1 VKERIGFIGLGNM
14 GRPMAENLV
23 KAGFS
28 LTVHTRRK
36 ARAEPVLAQGAAWAD
51 NPAEVA
57 RKTDIVIAMLPD
69 SPDVEQVALGER
81 GLIEGCRAGTAFIDM
96 STILPAASRRIAA
109 ALAPKGVSMLD
120 APVSGGPQGAAAA
133 SLSIMVGG
141 PRETFDRCLTVI
153 QALGK
158 KIVHMGDNGAGCMA
172 KLCNQVACV
181 LNLLG
186 VSEMLVLGCKAG
198 LDLQRLCEVVS
209 AGAGASWMLTNQAPK
224 MLKRDFAPG
233 FAIDLQAKDT
243 RLIAAAASELRACL
257 PGAALVHAL
266 LTALQAT
273 GRGDSGTQA
282 LVQVLEDMSGC
293 HVAG

>member
-1 VKERIGFIGLGNM
+1 MKERIGFIGLGNM
-14 GRPMAENLV
+14 GGPMAANLV
-23 KAGFS
+23 KAGFA
-28 LTVHTRRK
+28 LTVHSRTQ
-36 ARAEPVLAQGAAWAD
+36 ARAAPVLALGAAWAES
-51 NPAEVA
+51 PAEVA
-57 RKTDIVIAMLPD
+57 RKADIVVTMLPD
-69 SPDVEQVALGER
+69 SPDVEQVALGPR
-81 GLIEGCRAGTAFIDM
+81 GVAEGCSAGMVLVDM

-109 ALAPKGVSMLD
+109 ALAQKGVSMLD

-141 PRETFDRCLTVI
+141 PAETFDRCLPVL

-158 KIVHMGDNGAGCMA
+158 KIVHMGGNGSGCMA

-198 LDLQRLCEVVS
+198 LDLTLLCDVVS
-209 AGAGASWMLTNQAPK
+209 AGAGASWMLSNQGPK

-243 RLIAAAASELRACL
+243 RLIAAAASELAVAL
-257 PGAALVHAL
+257 PGTALVHQL
-266 LTALQAT
+266 LTALQAQ
-273 GRGDSGTQA
+273 GKGNLGTQA
-282 LVQVLEDMSGC
+282 LVQAVEQLAACQVKG
-293 HVAG
+293 